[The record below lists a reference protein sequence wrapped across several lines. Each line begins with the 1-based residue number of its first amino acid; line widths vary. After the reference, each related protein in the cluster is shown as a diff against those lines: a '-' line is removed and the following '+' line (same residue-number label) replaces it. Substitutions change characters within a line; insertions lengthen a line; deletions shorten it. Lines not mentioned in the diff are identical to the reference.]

1 MDQNVCRHSRT
12 DMPKKGTEKL
22 VYQTTTLVCFVRE
35 VAAVVVVVVV
45 VVVVLIVVADML
57 ASFGR
62 TVATGLR
69 PKEATFHGIA
79 GPS

>member
-45 VVVVLIVVADML
+45 VVLIVVADML

-79 GPS
+79 DPS

>member
-35 VAAVVVVVVV
+35 VAAAVVVV

-79 GPS
+79 DPS

>member
-12 DMPKKGTEKL
+12 DMSKKGTEKL

-35 VAAVVVVVVV
+35 VAAVVVVV

-79 GPS
+79 DPS

>member
-35 VAAVVVVVVV
+35 VAVVVVVV

-79 GPS
+79 DPS

>member
-1 MDQNVCRHSRT
+1 MDQNACRHSRT

-45 VVVVLIVVADML
+45 VLIVVADML

-79 GPS
+79 DPS

>member
-12 DMPKKGTEKL
+12 DMPKKGTEKF

-35 VAAVVVVVVV
+35 VAVVV

-79 GPS
+79 DPS

>member
-1 MDQNVCRHSRT
+1 MFLRPDVDLTN
-12 DMPKKGTEKL
+12 
-22 VYQTTTLVCFVRE
+22 YQ
-35 VAAVVVVVVV
+35 

-79 GPS
+79 DPS

>member
-12 DMPKKGTEKL
+12 DMPKKGTEKF

-35 VAAVVVVVVV
+35 VAAVVVVV

-79 GPS
+79 DPS

>member
-22 VYQTTTLVCFVRE
+22 VYQKTTLVCFVRE
-35 VAAVVVVVVV
+35 VAAVVVV

-79 GPS
+79 DPS

>member
-12 DMPKKGTEKL
+12 DMPKKGTEKF

-35 VAAVVVVVVV
+35 VAAAVVVV

-79 GPS
+79 DPS

>member
-12 DMPKKGTEKL
+12 DMPKKGTEKF
-22 VYQTTTLVCFVRE
+22 VYQTITLVCFVRE
-35 VAAVVVVVVV
+35 VAAVVVVV

-79 GPS
+79 DPS

>member
-12 DMPKKGTEKL
+12 DMPKKGTEKF

-35 VAAVVVVVVV
+35 VAAVVVVVV

-79 GPS
+79 DPS

>member
-1 MDQNVCRHSRT
+1 MDQNACRHSRT

-35 VAAVVVVVVV
+35 VAAAVVVVV

-79 GPS
+79 DPS

>member
-12 DMPKKGTEKL
+12 DMPKKGTEKF

-35 VAAVVVVVVV
+35 VAAVVVV

-79 GPS
+79 DPS

>member
-12 DMPKKGTEKL
+12 DMPKKGTEKF

-45 VVVVLIVVADML
+45 LIVAADML

-79 GPS
+79 DPS